1 MSLLKKN
8 KKKKPMRMSGAS
20 QSQQSNLRPSQI
32 EKLAPCI
39 ANCPAGNDIRL
50 WLNTIAQREKTGL
63 DKEQAYTKAFN
74 ILAETNPF
82 PALLGRV
89 CPHPCEEHCNRE
101 DKEGGV
107 SINALE
113 RYIGDWSLE
122 KKLPLPKVEGEDA
135 KSESIGV
142 IGAGPAGLSFAYQM
156 ARRGYP
162 VKIYEKTDKPGGMSY
177 WGIPFYRL
185 PEDVLLAEVERIQD
199 LGVEIEYGVK
209 VGDDVKPEEL
219 KGRHKA
225 LFVAIG
231 ADKARQL
238 RVPGEDGPGVWGG
251 TDYLYRVN
259 AGEKIDV
266 GDKVAV
272 IGGGNTAIDA
282 ARMARRAGAEVTIL
296 YRRTRQEMPAIEPEI
311 EDAIKEDVKI
321 EFLVAPV
328 EIKRD
333 GEKIANVV
341 VQKMEL
347 GEPDESGRR
356 RPVPIEGSEYE
367 IPIDTV
373 IAAISQEPD
382 FDPLGE
388 LKPEQRWYEP
398 DDYLKIRDNV
408 WCGGDVVNPDLVTTA
423 VGHGRRA
430 AEAMHAVL
438 QGRELPRL
446 EDPRPEIPAE
456 RIKKE
461 IEDVYPTK
469 QPVEQPHRPVEE
481 WLTQPDAEI
490 AQGLDEEQFLEEVSR
505 CYSCGLCFGCERC
518 WMFCTPGCFNKVD
531 DPRPGHYYT
540 INLDTCDGCKKCG
553 DECPCGFIDLS

>member
-20 QSQQSNLRPSQI
+20 QTQQSNLRPSQV

-122 KKLPLPKVEGEDA
+122 QKLPLPKVEGEQA

-185 PEDVLLAEVERIQD
+185 PEDVLMAEVERIQD

-209 VGDDVKPEEL
+209 VGGDVGPEEL
-219 KGRHKA
+219 KSRHKA

-251 TDYLYRVN
+251 TDYLYKVN

-311 EDAIKEDVKI
+311 EDALKEDVKI
-321 EFLVAPV
+321 DFLVAPV

-333 GEKIANVV
+333 GDTIASVV

-367 IPIDTV
+367 IPVDTV

-398 DDYLKIRDNV
+398 DDHLKIKDNV
-408 WCGGDVVNPDLVTTA
+408 WVGGDVVNPDLVTTA

-438 QGRELPRL
+438 QGRDLPRL

-481 WLTQPDAEI
+481 WLKTPDQEI
-490 AQGLDEEQFLEEVSR
+490 AQSLSEEQFLEEVSR

-531 DPRPGHYYT
+531 DPGPGQYYT

>member
-185 PEDVLLAEVERIQD
+185 PEDVLLAEVERIQE

-333 GEKIANVV
+333 GEKIASVV